1 MYKYRSLPVFASK
14 SAKIEDDVIKNIIIV
29 QKGIDKVGDYMD
41 DKFIRDIIKLGN
53 AKTNGVKAR
62 FGHPNVCKDA
72 LGTFIG
78 RYKNFR
84 KIDGHAAADL
94 HLDKVAMK
102 SPDGDLYNYIK
113 EMALKNPDV
122 FGNSIVFMA
131 ESEDF
136 ELDGQRCCKLS
147 IQSFEASDLVDSPA
161 ATDELFRSTDELG
174 IQLTRFLDDN
184 PSVFE
189 LLGNERLLKSFD
201 ARYKNYS
208 KTKFGKTMSI
218 LAKVKNVFG
227 VKQKNIDL
235 TLAEGDILT
244 VVTDNPE
251 PAVGDA
257 VLIEDSPAEDGT
269 HLLADGREIVTE
281 GGEITAI
288 NEPVEETEEVTVEEV
303 QESVKSLETRLTKRI
318 KELED
323 TVLFM
328 SKNFKSEGK
337 VPPNLTRGSQRATT
351 TSKATFASKKMAGKI

>member
-1 MYKYRSLPVFASK
+1 MFKCRSLPVFASK
-14 SAKIEDDVIKNIIIV
+14 SATIEDDVIKGIIIV

-41 DKFIRDIIKLGN
+41 DGFIKDIITMGN
-53 AKTNGVKAR
+53 AKPNGVKAR
-62 FGHPNVCKDA
+62 FGHPNICKDA

-84 KIDGHAAADL
+84 KINGHAAADL

-102 SPDGDLYNYIK
+102 SPDGDLYSYIK
-113 EMALKNPDV
+113 EMAAKNPDV

-131 ESEDF
+131 ESEQF
-136 ELDGQRCCKLS
+136 SLDGQDCNKLKLH
-147 IQSFEASDLVDSPA
+147 SFEASDLVDTPA
-161 ATDELFRSTDELG
+161 ATDELFRSSDDLG
-174 IQLTRFLDDN
+174 TQLTYFLEEN
-184 PSVFE
+184 PAVLE
-189 LLGNERLLKSFD
+189 LLENERLLKSFD
-201 ARYKNYS
+201 ARYQTF
-208 KTKFGKTMSI
+208 TKQKHGKAMSI
-218 LAKVKNVFG
+218 LAKVKSALG

-244 VVTDNPE
+244 VVTDSPE

-288 NEPVEETEEVTVEEV
+288 NDAPEEEVTIEEV
-303 QESVKSLETRLTKRI
+303 QESVKALETRLNAKI

-323 TVLFM
+323 TILYM
-328 SKNFKSEGK
+328 SKNFKSKGTI
-337 VPPNLTRGSQRATT
+337 PPASTRGSQRAEKPE
-351 TSKATFASKKMAGKI
+351 KASFASKSKQEKVF